1 MTSLKHAAIRGT
13 AWSALSTVLNRGLR
27 FVITILLARILVPSD
42 FGLMA
47 MGLMV
52 MDIAGLLN
60 DLGLGAALIQRKQL
74 DAEHLTTCFWA
85 NMAIGVLL
93 WSGTI
98 AFSPLVAAF
107 YRNDGVR
114 VLLPV
119 MALNFLLAPIGS
131 IPWVL
136 LNRHLEFKKLM
147 IAQTLATAVRAGTS
161 LILACRGAGV
171 WSLVWG
177 PLAGTATG
185 SIVNWWYCRWRPQLG
200 WSWRH
205 FRELFRFGKN
215 VFGER
220 FLGYFAAN
228 SDNLIT
234 GRFLGAT
241 TLGFYNFAYQI
252 PHLAETHMAPIV
264 TRVLFPVL
272 SKIQDDKER
281 LRRGYLQSLRWIAV
295 AAAPFAVGLFVIAP
309 EFIPTVYGAQWQPIV
324 LPLQILCAAGLIHSL
339 TSSVWT
345 VQQALGRPDIGFWW
359 NLATLPLIVGT
370 LIISARWGILGIATG
385 MLSISFAQSLAIQH
399 ITNRL
404 IGLSWRRWWQAVRAP
419 FFASI
424 GMGAVASACRLAA
437 VNRFWPAL
445 SVLGLTVAVGMIAYI
460 AAFKWLAGDLWRE
473 GRNLLQQLFRP
484 AAATPSGSLEGDSL

>member
-1 MTSLKHAAIRGT
+1 MTTLKQAAVKGT

-27 FVITILLARILVPSD
+27 FVITILLARILIPSD
-42 FGLMA
+42 FGLVA

-60 DLGLGAALIQRKQL
+60 DLGLGAALIQRKHL

-85 NMAIGVLL
+85 NMAIGVAL
-93 WSGTI
+93 WGITTAI
-98 AFSPLVAAF
+98 SPLAAAF
-107 YRNDGVR
+107 YRNDGVHS
-114 VLLPV
+114 LLPV
-119 MALNFLLAPIGS
+119 MAFNFLLAPIGS

-136 LNRHLEFKKLM
+136 LNRDLRFKELM
-147 IAQTLATAVRAGTS
+147 FAQTFATGLRSATS
-161 LILACRGAGV
+161 LILAWRGAGV

-177 PLAGTATG
+177 PLVGTAAG
-185 SIVNWWYCRWRPQLG
+185 SIVNWWYCRWRPRLQ

-205 FRELFRFGKN
+205 FRELFHFGKN

-252 PHLAETHMAPIV
+252 PHLAETHMAPVV

-295 AAAPFAVGLFVIAP
+295 AAAPFAVGLFIVAP
-309 EFIPTVYGAQWQPIV
+309 EFIPTIYGQQWQPVI
-324 LPLQILCAAGLIHSL
+324 LPLRILCAAGLIHSL

-345 VQQALGRPDIGFWW
+345 VQQSLGRPDIGFWW
-359 NLATLPLIVGT
+359 NLGTLPLIIGT
-370 LIISARWGILGIATG
+370 LILSARWGIKGIAIG
-385 MLSISFAQSLAIQH
+385 MLSVSFSQSLAIQH

-404 IGLSWRRWWQAVRAP
+404 IGLSWKRWWQAVKAP
-419 FFASI
+419 FFASAA
-424 GMGAVASACRLAA
+424 MGAMAAACRFIA
-437 VNRFWPAL
+437 VSQSLPAW
-445 SVLGLTVAVGMIAYI
+445 SVLGLTAVAGTAAYI
-460 AAFKWLAGDLWRE
+460 VAFKYLAGDLWQE
-473 GRNLLQQLFRP
+473 GRALMQQMLRP
-484 AAATPSGSLEGDSL
+484 ASAASASLEGNPIA